1 MTERPQRQRVV
12 LAHRRGTRMVRT
24 RVELAEQT
32 EVGDALVRGLVRAQL
47 GLALRLA
54 ALVVGAM
61 AALALLN
68 SAFPAFSATTVF
80 GFRPN
85 WLILGVLVYP
95 LMYGI
100 GRLYIRLAEQGERD
114 FIRIVDTGEEQ

>member
-1 MTERPQRQRVV
+1 M
-12 LAHRRGTRMVRT
+12 
-24 RVELAEQT
+24 
-32 EVGDALVRGLVRAQL
+32 RAQL

-68 SAFPAFSATTVF
+68 SAFPAFSGTTVF

>member
-1 MTERPQRQRVV
+1 M
-12 LAHRRGTRMVRT
+12 
-24 RVELAEQT
+24 
-32 EVGDALVRGLVRAQL
+32 

-61 AALALLN
+61 TALALLN